1 MLYPGRFL
9 GPSDIVKLA
18 HVCETVCN
26 ERGVALA
33 SQDGERIAAHVLRLF
48 MNGMTAESELLDVE
62 RNWARRP
69 DLSRE
74 QVSAKCVDIR
84 EAA

>member
-48 MNGMTAESELLDVE
+48 MNGLTAESELLDAE

-69 DLSRE
+69 DLSRQE
-74 QVSAKCVDIR
+74 IPANYADMR
-84 EAA
+84 DAA